1 MCITTSVSLRKYLCI
16 KNIYFTNFPAGAAN
30 LFEYKSYLF
39 YANGIYKK
47 KILIIFLIEVSTK
60 KF

>member
-16 KNIYFTNFPAGAAN
+16 KYIYFTNSPAGAAN
-30 LFEYKSYLF
+30 LFEYKSYIF

-47 KILIIFLIEVSTK
+47 KK
-60 KF
+60 

>member
-1 MCITTSVSLRKYLCI
+1 MCIATSVSLRKYLCI
-16 KNIYFTNFPAGAAN
+16 KYKYLCTNSPAGAAN

-47 KILIIFLIEVSTK
+47 MFKLF
-60 KF
+60 F